1 MSLGQAIKSIRK
13 DSRLTQEELA
23 ELANLSRSYVADI
36 ERGRYS
42 PSMSTLEK
50 IADALSITVADILS
64 KDTGKSGC
72 FDVGNRLEEI
82 GEDLRKCE
90 NLMFFGEKL
99 SPESIELI
107 KESIY
112 HIKRQ
117 MKIINSK

>member
-1 MSLGQAIKSIRK
+1 MSLGQAIKLIRK

-50 IADALSITVADILS
+50 ISEALNITVADILS
-64 KDTGKSGC
+64 KDNDKSERY
-72 FDVGNRLEEI
+72 DVGSRLEDI
-82 GEDLRKCE
+82 SEDLISCGD
-90 NLMFFGEKL
+90 LMFFGEKL

-107 KESIY
+107 KESID

>member
-1 MSLGQAIKSIRK
+1 MSLGQAIKLIRK

-50 IADALSITVADILS
+50 IAEALNITVADILS
-64 KDTGKSGC
+64 KDTNK
-72 FDVGNRLEEI
+72 FERYDVGSRLEDI
-82 GEDLRKCE
+82 SEDLIRCGD
-90 NLMFFGEKL
+90 LMFFGEKL

-107 KESIY
+107 KESID

>member
-1 MSLGQAIKSIRK
+1 MSLGQAIKLVRK

-50 IADALSITVADILS
+50 IAEALNITVADILS
-64 KDTGKSGC
+64 KDTDKVGC
-72 FDVGNRLEEI
+72 YDVGRRLEEI
-82 GEDLRKCE
+82 YEDLKRGG
-90 NLMFFGEKL
+90 NLMFSGEKL

-107 KESIY
+107 KESIA

-117 MKIINSK
+117 VKIINSK